1 MVAVG
6 IAIGAALAA
15 RMVSLDH
22 SVRVLPVGIAIG
34 IAVCAMTFVT
44 HTWIAVP
51 LLVLIGACGGYFVV
65 PMNALLQNR
74 GHRLMGAGHS
84 IAVQNFNENV
94 SILVMLGVY
103 ALMIGAGVSVHTAVL
118 AFGLFV
124 ALSMTLIWRRHAHD
138 QDAAPDG

>member
-1 MVAVG
+1 
-6 IAIGAALAA
+6 
-15 RMVSLDH
+15 MVSLDH
-22 SVRVLPVGIAIG
+22 SVRVLPVGIAMG
-34 IAVCAMTFVT
+34 IAVSAMTFVA
-44 HTWIAVP
+44 HIWIALP
-51 LLVLIGACGGYFVV
+51 LLMLIGACGGYFVV
-65 PMNALLQNR
+65 PMNALLQHR

-124 ALSMTLIWRRHAHD
+124 ALSMTLIWRRHSHD
-138 QDAAPDG
+138 QDAAQKR